1 MKCSCSLKEVLITR
15 AKKNRATI
23 LSDKSPPFPSTNV
36 VAHLK
41 LTLRD
46 LIKHINRL
54 SIFGNN
60 PNLQSENK
68 VLELK
73 KILVEIYSEYVNSKP
88 KFDEKIYLE
97 EPEFKYEEIRNNLS
111 KNFPDS
117 GLYHVA

>member
-1 MKCSCSLKEVLITR
+1 VLKKIGLQLCPIK
-15 AKKNRATI
+15 ALLFLA
-23 LSDKSPPFPSTNV
+23 PNV

-97 EPEFKYEEIRNNLS
+97 EPEFKYEEIRKNLS
-111 KNFPDS
+111 KNFPDF